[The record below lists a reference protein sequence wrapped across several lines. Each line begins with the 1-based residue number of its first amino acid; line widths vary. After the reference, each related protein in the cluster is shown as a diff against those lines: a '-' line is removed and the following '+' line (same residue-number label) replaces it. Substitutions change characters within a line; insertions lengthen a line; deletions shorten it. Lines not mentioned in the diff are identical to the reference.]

1 MKNLLQPTNTISAH
15 LVRLYTFLLM
25 TLGELM
31 IMVISWWKFYPDIT
45 QGDINHRMED
55 TYMLVDEM
63 TTTLNMELGTKLE
76 TKHTTT
82 LSFVVFGSHYITPS

>member
-1 MKNLLQPTNTISAH
+1 
-15 LVRLYTFLLM
+15 
-25 TLGELM
+25 
-31 IMVISWWKFYPDIT
+31 
-45 QGDINHRMED
+45 MED

-82 LSFVVFGSHYITPS
+82 LSFVVFGSHYITPSQCDFDSQ